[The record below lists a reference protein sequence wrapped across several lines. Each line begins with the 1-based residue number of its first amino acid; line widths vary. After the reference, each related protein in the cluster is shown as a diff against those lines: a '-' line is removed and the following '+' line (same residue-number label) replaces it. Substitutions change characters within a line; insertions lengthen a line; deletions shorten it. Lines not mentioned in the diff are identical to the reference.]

1 MFTPH
6 VSEKVPLTHPLTH
19 SLTHSLTS
27 PTPSTPSPPSIT
39 ANKFHELDSLRVVAT
54 LRVVAQPTR
63 LANGSQPFQ
72 RAQAALD
79 GLNNAVSPPPA
90 PRFNDFD
97 VFGEGAASRV
107 WAVQVASPT
116 GSSTASPTSAGAA
129 EASTSSPPG
138 AASAAAMDLDL
149 DLDRPLLVDVVEWNN
164 SGAVFA
170 RNWLHDS
177 IDGLRWKSSGGKVVN
192 NTWENA
198 LANSATG
205 LEVTPLRSFLEGPLL
220 IEDVRIT
227 GNRFAGVKR
236 TQSAELITFCT
247 GMSHRKSPPWKD
259 VCVNATVH
267 GNVYDDD
274 NDDDGRRYGDDDDET
289 MLNTNGTRSTAA

>member
-1 MFTPH
+1 M
-6 VSEKVPLTHPLTH
+6 
-19 SLTHSLTS
+19 
-27 PTPSTPSPPSIT
+27 
-39 ANKFHELDSLRVVAT
+39 
-54 LRVVAQPTR
+54 
-63 LANGSQPFQ
+63 
-72 RAQAALD
+72 
-79 GLNNAVSPPPA
+79 
-90 PRFNDFD
+90 
-97 VFGEGAASRV
+97 
-107 WAVQVASPT
+107 WAVQVATPT
-116 GSSTASPTSAGAA
+116 GSSTAGPTRTGTAEAPTSP
-129 EASTSSPPG
+129 PPG
-138 AASAAAMDLDL
+138 AASATAMDLEL

-220 IEDVRIT
+220 IEGVRVT

-236 TQSAELITFCT
+236 AQSAELITFCT
-247 GMSHRKSPPWKD
+247 GMAHRKSPPWKD

-274 NDDDGRRYGDDDDET
+274 DDDDDVGGGYGDD
-289 MLNTNGTRSTAA
+289 RR